1 MLCIA
6 LSQIGCSGSEIKS
19 APNWINHPG
28 EGVVAFSTT
37 HVKGRYFQE
46 ELAISRARERLAAR
60 LGVSVS
66 SIQTIQE
73 RVTNAR
79 VYTTSEK
86 IVGLHVEKQTV
97 RAQLRGIWRDEK
109 RDQVWVWLYP
119 ID

>member
-1 MLCIA
+1 MLCVA
-6 LSQIGCSGSEIKS
+6 LSQIGCSGREIKS
-19 APNWINHPG
+19 APDWINHPG
-28 EGVVAFSTT
+28 EGVVAFSAT

-60 LGVSVS
+60 LGVAVS

-73 RVTNAR
+73 RVVNDR

-86 IVGLHVEKQTV
+86 TVELHVEKQTV
-97 RAQLRGIWRDEK
+97 RAQLRGLWRDEK